1 MFKYPIIPSL
11 LLFALISCNPV
22 GKDLIEIPLKR
33 GEVSSAEGIELKKG
47 DKVTIWSKL
56 ETNDKDD
63 SPAFKVRYHIES
75 GGKSLVYDSL
85 DVFKGEHQI
94 NSKKTT
100 ESYHSTSSSD
110 KDSTIY
116 YNQHEFE
123 VENTQFVAPKDGKY
137 NFDFKLTQDLSTFS
151 KGLSIVLRK

>member
-1 MFKYPIIPSL
+1 MFKYHIIPSF

-22 GKDLIEIPLKR
+22 GADIAEIPLKR
-33 GEVSSAEGIELKKG
+33 GEVSSAEGIDLKKG

-63 SPAFKVRYHIES
+63 SPAFKVKYHIES
-75 GGKSLVYDSL
+75 AGKSLLYDSL
-85 DVFKGEHQI
+85 DVFNGNHQI

-100 ESYHSTSSSD
+100 ESYRSSSD
-110 KDSTIY
+110 DKESTIY
-116 YNQHEFE
+116 YTQHEFE
-123 VENTQFVAPKDGKY
+123 IENTQFIVPKDGKY

-151 KGLSIVLRK
+151 KGFSIILRK